1 MGMVVNTNVP
11 ALNAQRNLFHATRRL
26 DKSFQRL
33 SSGLRINNA
42 GDDAAG
48 LAISERFTTQI
59 RGLSQAIRNAND
71 AISMAQVAEGA
82 LQEST
87 NVVQRMRELSVQAG
101 NDTNT
106 DADRRA
112 IQDEIDQ
119 LILELDRIG
128 NTTRFN
134 SKVLLDGSFINAF
147 FHVGAYFNETVNVQI
162 RDARAITV
170 GRQATFTGANV
181 TLNPLAAGDLT
192 INGVAIRATLPVDDT
207 LSTAAQDASAI
218 AKARA
223 INDSTAS
230 TGVTAKVLP
239 SQFTA
244 PNAITGGA
252 LNGVDNIVINGVII
266 TGFTVA
272 GDDADGRLLKA
283 INEEFDRTGV
293 VASLDVN
300 HHLVLTAEDGRNID
314 VVVNGAA
321 GGMVGVP
328 ASTTQTGSL
337 NLYSENQY
345 QLGGANDAYIGF
357 APAQLVGV
365 TTAEAVSTV
374 SVLTRQNANNS
385 LLKLDRALQQ
395 IASDRAGLGA
405 FINRLQSTVS
415 NLTNTVENS
424 SAAKSRIM
432 DTDFAQETSELT
444 RNQIVQQAGISVL
457 SQANAAPQQIIQ
469 LLQGGG

>member
-1 MGMVVNTNVP
+1 MGLVVNTNVSS
-11 ALNAQRNLFHATRRL
+11 LNAQRNLFHSTGRL
-26 DKSFQRL
+26 NKSFQRL
-33 SSGLRINNA
+33 SSGLRINSA

-71 AISMAQVAEGA
+71 AISLAQVAEGA

-87 NVVQRMRELSVQAG
+87 NVIQRMRELAVQAG

-106 DADRRA
+106 DQDRRA

-119 LILELDRIG
+119 LVLELDRIG

-134 SKVLLDGSFINAF
+134 SKVLLDGSFLDAY
-147 FHVGAYFNETVNVQI
+147 FHVGAYFQETVRVQI

-170 GRQATFTGANV
+170 GRQATFTGNNV
-181 TLNPLAAGDLT
+181 SLNPLAAGDLT
-192 INGVAIRATLPVDDT
+192 INGVAIRATQPVDDT
-207 LSTAAQDASAI
+207 LSTAAADASAI

-223 INDSTAS
+223 INDSTAN

-239 SQFTA
+239 NQFTA

-252 LNGVDNIVINGVII
+252 LNGADNIVINGVII

-272 GDDADGRLLKA
+272 ADDADGALMKA
-283 INEEFDRTGV
+283 INEEFSRTGV
-293 VASLDVN
+293 RAFLDVN
-300 HHLVLTAEDGRNID
+300 HNLTLRAEDGRNID

-321 GGMVGVP
+321 GAIVGIP
-328 ASTTQTGSL
+328 ASVTQTAAI
-337 NLYSENQY
+337 NLYSENQI
-345 QLGGANDAYIGF
+345 QLGGANEAFVGF
-357 APAQLVGV
+357 ANNQLVGV
-365 TTAEAVSTV
+365 TTVEAVSTAD
-374 SVLTRQNANNS
+374 VLTRQAANDT
-385 LLKLDRALQQ
+385 LLKLDRALGQL
-395 IASDRAGLGA
+395 ASDRAGLGA

-424 SAAKSRIM
+424 SSAKSRIM
-432 DTDFAQETSELT
+432 DTDFASETSELT
-444 RNQIVQQAGISVL
+444 KYQIVQQAGISVL
-457 SQANAAPQQIIQ
+457 SQANSSPQQILS
-469 LLQGGG
+469 LLQGN

>member
-1 MGMVVNTNVP
+1 MGLVVNTNVP
-11 ALNAQRNLFHATRRL
+11 ALNAQRNLFHSTLRL
-26 DKSFQRL
+26 NKSFQRL

-71 AISMAQVAEGA
+71 AISLAQVAEGA

-87 NVVQRMRELSVQAG
+87 NVVQRMRELSVQAA

-119 LILELDRIG
+119 LIMELDRIG

-134 SKVLLDGSFINAF
+134 SQVLLDGSFLDAY
-147 FHVGAYFNETVNVQI
+147 FHVGAYFQETVRVQI

-170 GRQATFTGANV
+170 GRQATFTGVNV
-181 TLNPLAAGDLT
+181 PLNPLAAGDLT
-192 INGVAIRATLPVDDT
+192 INGVAIRATQPVDDT

-239 SQFTA
+239 TQLTA
-244 PNAITGGA
+244 PAAITGGA
-252 LNGVDNIVINGVII
+252 LNGVDNVVINGVII

-272 GDDADGRLLKA
+272 ADDADGALVKA
-283 INEEFDRTGV
+283 INEEFSRTGV
-293 VASLDVN
+293 RASLDVN
-300 HHLVLTAEDGRNID
+300 HQLTLTAEDGRNVD

-321 GGMVGVP
+321 GAMLGLP
-328 ASTTQTGSL
+328 ASVTQTGAID
-337 NLYSENQY
+337 LYSENQI
-345 QLGGANDAYIGF
+345 QLGGANEAFIGF
-357 APAQLVGV
+357 GNNQLIGV
-365 TTAEAVSTV
+365 TTVEAVTTV
-374 SVLTRQNANNS
+374 SVLNRRDANDS
-385 LLKLDRALQQ
+385 MLKLDRALQQ
-395 IASDRAGLGA
+395 IATDRAGLGA

-432 DTDFAQETSELT
+432 DTDFAHETSELT

-457 SQANAAPQQIIQ
+457 SQANTAPQQILS
-469 LLQGGG
+469 LLQGS

>member
-1 MGMVVNTNVP
+1 MGLVVNTNVP
-11 ALNAQRNLFHATRRL
+11 ALNAQRNLFHSTLRL

-71 AISMAQVAEGA
+71 AISLAQVAEGA

-87 NVVQRMRELSVQAG
+87 DVVQRMRELAVQAA

-119 LILELDRIG
+119 LVTELDRIG
-128 NTTRFN
+128 STTRFN
-134 SKVLLDGSFINAF
+134 SKVLLDGTFLDAY
-147 FHVGAYFNETVNVQI
+147 FHIGAYFQETVRVQI

-170 GRQATFTGANV
+170 GRQATFTGVNV
-181 TLNPLAAGDLT
+181 PLNPLAAGDLT

-239 SQFTA
+239 TEYTA
-244 PNAITGGA
+244 PNAITGGV
-252 LNGVDNIVINGVII
+252 LDGVDNLVINGVII
-266 TGFTVA
+266 TGFTAVA
-272 GDDADGRLLKA
+272 DDADVKLVSA
-283 INEEFDRTGV
+283 INEEFSKTGV
-293 VASLDVN
+293 RASLDVN
-300 HHLVLTAEDGRNID
+300 HHLKLTAEDGRNID
-314 VVVNGAA
+314 LVVNGAA
-321 GGMVGVP
+321 GGMLGIP
-328 ASTTQTGSL
+328 ASTTATGAI
-337 NLYSENQY
+337 NLYSENQI
-345 QLGGANDAYIGF
+345 QLGGANDAFIGF
-357 APAQLVGV
+357 APAQLIGV
-365 TTAEAVSTV
+365 TTVEAAATV
-374 SVLTRQNANNS
+374 SVLTRREANDS
-385 LLKLDRALQQ
+385 LLKLDRSLGQ
-395 IASDRAGLGA
+395 IAADRAGLGA
-405 FINRLQSTVS
+405 FINRLNSTVS

-432 DTDFAQETSELT
+432 DTDFAKETTELT
-444 RNQIVQQAGISVL
+444 RNQIAQQAGISVL
-457 SQANAAPQQIIQ
+457 SQANSGPQQILS
-469 LLQGGG
+469 LLQGG